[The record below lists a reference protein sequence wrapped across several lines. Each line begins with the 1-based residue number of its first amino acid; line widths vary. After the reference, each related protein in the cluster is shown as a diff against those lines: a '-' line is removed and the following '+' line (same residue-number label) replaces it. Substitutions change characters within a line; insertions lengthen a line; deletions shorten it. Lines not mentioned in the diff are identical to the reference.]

1 MPPSSQSIIFPSS
14 AAEGDSMCLQFQI
27 IGDDFKEADETFN
40 VLLNT
45 ENSFDIVV
53 GDVSQIPITIE
64 DDMDRKSH

>member
-1 MPPSSQSIIFPSS
+1 
-14 AAEGDSMCLQFQI
+14 MCLQFQI

-45 ENSFDIVV
+45 ENRFDIVV

-64 DDMDRKSH
+64 DDMDRKSHFYQKGYSY